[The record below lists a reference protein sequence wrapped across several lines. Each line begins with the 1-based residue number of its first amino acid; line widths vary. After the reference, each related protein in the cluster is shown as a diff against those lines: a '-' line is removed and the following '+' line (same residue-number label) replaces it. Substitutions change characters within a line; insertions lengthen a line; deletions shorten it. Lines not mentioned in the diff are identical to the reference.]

1 MIEQVSDATL
11 LERFITRH
19 EEAAF
24 AALVQRHGPLVLG
37 VCRRV
42 LRNPHD
48 AEDVFQATFLVL
60 ARKAVSIPWQTSVGK
75 WLCVVAQ
82 RLALNVRAG
91 TLRRQARERSLALH
105 GGDQL
110 LAEEHHPQ
118 ADPLAEIARRELRRV
133 LDDELHHLPEKY
145 RAPLVLCYLEGKT
158 NEEAARELG
167 WPTGSM
173 SRRLERARALLR
185 LRLIRRGLCLGTAL
199 LGLLIAFLCLWG
211 LPRIGPHAEPVRQAM
226 LPFRPTGQ
234 GGQGF
239 EDALARLARDEAPLP
254 RREEVGLLA
263 RQTARAAEQIGG
275 HDPGRNRQAWR
286 AYAEEMR
293 QAALQLALAAQ
304 ENDGPGVRTA
314 ARRLNANCQQC
325 HDVFRQ

>member
-1 MIEQVSDATL
+1 MVEHVSDATL
-11 LERFITRH
+11 LERFVTRR

-60 ARKAVSIPWQTSVGK
+60 ARKAVRIPWQTSVSK
-75 WLCVVAQ
+75 WLYVVAQ
-82 RLALNVRAG
+82 RLALHARAAL
-91 TLRRQARERSLALH
+91 LRRQNRERPAVPH
-105 GGDQL
+105 GERQP
-110 LAEEHHPQ
+110 LAEESHPQ
-118 ADPLAEIARRELRRV
+118 ADPMAEIARRELRQV
-133 LDDELHHLPEKY
+133 LDDELYHLPEKY
-145 RAPLVLCYLEGKT
+145 RTPLVLCYLEGKT

-185 LRLIRRGLCLGTAL
+185 QRLIRRGLFVGMFL
-199 LGLLIAFLCLWG
+199 LCFVVAILFMNGV
-211 LPRIGPHAEPVRQAM
+211 PRVGPNADTVRQTM
-226 LPFRPTGQ
+226 TPFQPPER
-234 GGQGF
+234 GGRGI
-239 EDALARLARDEAPLP
+239 EDVLARLAKGEHPQPELDEIALI
-254 RREEVGLLA
+254 A
-263 RQTARAAEQIGG
+263 RHTERAAAQIRG
-275 HDPGRNRQAWR
+275 HDPGKNRNAWR

-293 QAALQLALAAQ
+293 QSALQLAQAAQ
-304 ENDGPGVRTA
+304 ENERPAIRAA
-314 ARRLNANCQQC
+314 ARRLTVSCQQC